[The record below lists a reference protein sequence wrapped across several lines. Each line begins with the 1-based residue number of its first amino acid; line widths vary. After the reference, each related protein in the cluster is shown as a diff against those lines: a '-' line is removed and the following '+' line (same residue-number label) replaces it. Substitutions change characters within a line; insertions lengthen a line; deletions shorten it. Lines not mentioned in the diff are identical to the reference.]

1 MISSQVSNLE
11 SRTVCNLRKSSLK
24 FTFQT
29 VQKTFRKTPLLPLK
43 YLFISDF
50 DMEAS
55 PRKKKRSAKDAKK
68 SAKQRA
74 EKSTN
79 SIDEEVSLIRIN
91 GIPFLSGILD
101 ILLTS

>member
-1 MISSQVSNLE
+1 
-11 SRTVCNLRKSSLK
+11 
-24 FTFQT
+24 
-29 VQKTFRKTPLLPLK
+29 
-43 YLFISDF
+43 
-50 DMEAS
+50 MEAS

-68 SAKQRA
+68 SAKQRE

-91 GIPFLSGILD
+91 GIALLSVILD

>member
-11 SRTVCNLRKSSLK
+11 SRTVCSLRKSSLK
-24 FTFQT
+24 LTFQT

-50 DMEAS
+50 DKEAS

-91 GIPFLSGILD
+91 GIALLSGILD

>member
-29 VQKTFRKTPLLPLK
+29 VQKTPLLPLK

-50 DMEAS
+50 DVETS

-74 EKSTN
+74 EKSAN
-79 SIDEEVSLIRIN
+79 SIDEEVSFIRIN
-91 GIPFLSGILD
+91 GIALLSGILD
-101 ILLTS
+101 ILLTY

>member
-1 MISSQVSNLE
+1 
-11 SRTVCNLRKSSLK
+11 
-24 FTFQT
+24 
-29 VQKTFRKTPLLPLK
+29 
-43 YLFISDF
+43 
-50 DMEAS
+50 MEAS

-68 SAKQRA
+68 SAKQRE

-91 GIPFLSGILD
+91 GIALLSGILD